1 MNYSN
6 TVTAKWSKLTFKLT
20 KLSAIAVTA
29 ILATACATTVKP
41 TYVSPTQYQAMSCA
55 QLTGEF
61 DRIQQYI
68 NNGVQPAKRT
78 GVGVGVGLGGG
89 WGSGGWGWGIGPSI
103 SVNMG
108 QSSNTKNTELSRLYG
123 EQDALSQAA
132 QFKNCPYVPKRQVAQ
147 K

>member
-1 MNYSN
+1 MRLTINN
-6 TVTAKWSKLTFKLT
+6 PGIDMKLIPLAL
-20 KLSAIAVTA
+20 LS
-29 ILATACATTVKP
+29 LASIVMVGCATTVKP
-41 TYVSPTQYQAMSCA
+41 TYVSPTQYQAMNCA
-55 QLTGEF
+55 QLAGEF

-78 GVGVGVGLGGG
+78 GMGVGIGLGGG
-89 WGSGGWGWGIGPSI
+89 WGSRGGWGFGPSI

-108 QSSNTKNTELSRLYG
+108 QSSNTKNTELARLYG

-132 QFKNCPYVPKRQVAQ
+132 QFKNCPFVPRRVIEQ

>member
-1 MNYSN
+1 MKFIPLA
-6 TVTAKWSKLTFKLT
+6 V
-20 KLSAIAVTA
+20 LSLVSIVMGG
-29 ILATACATTVKP
+29 CATTVKP
-41 TYVSPTQYQAMSCA
+41 TYVSPTQYQAMNCA
-55 QLTGEF
+55 QLAGEF

-78 GVGVGVGLGGG
+78 GMGVGIGLGGG
-89 WGSGGWGWGIGPSI
+89 WGSRGGWGFGPSI

-108 QSSNTKNTELSRLYG
+108 QSSNTKNTELARLYG

-132 QFKNCPYVPKRQVAQ
+132 QFKNCPFVPRRIVEQ

>member
-1 MNYSN
+1 MR
-6 TVTAKWSKLTFKLT
+6 LTINNPGIDMKFIPLAV
-20 KLSAIAVTA
+20 LSLVSIVMVG
-29 ILATACATTVKP
+29 CATTVKP
-41 TYVSPTQYQAMSCA
+41 TYVSPTQYQAMNCA
-55 QLTGEF
+55 QLAGEF

-78 GVGVGVGLGGG
+78 GMGVGIGLGGG
-89 WGSGGWGWGIGPSI
+89 WGSRGGWGFGPSI

-108 QSSNTKNTELSRLYG
+108 QSSNTKNTELARLYG

-132 QFKNCPYVPKRQVAQ
+132 QFKNCPFVPRRVIEQ